1 MRNMKN
7 PDQDSDMAH
16 VLCVDPSSKR
26 KRVFRWL
33 GFGTM
38 VLLLTLGFVKWR
50 GENRA
55 EVVQFRTQP
64 VNRGDLT
71 VTITATGTLQPT
83 NQVVVGSELSGII
96 KSVEVDY
103 NDRVEVGQP
112 LARLDTSKLDAQVLQ
127 SRASLTAAKAR
138 VVQAQATMKEA
149 ESKLARFKKAREL
162 SNNRVPSP
170 YDMDSAEAVLERG
183 VADEAAARAAVSQ
196 AQATLDAIETD
207 LAKAVIRSPING
219 IVLTRNVELGQTVAA
234 SFQAPVLFT
243 LAEDLAKMQLHVDV
257 DEADVS
263 HVQEGQDAVFT
274 VDAYPNRAFSAR
286 IVQIRYGPKEVSGV
300 VTYET
305 VLSLDNSD
313 LALRPGMT
321 ATADITVK
329 KIEDAVLVPNA
340 ALRFS
345 PPTKEKGPPS
355 SGESLVSKLFPRP
368 YRPAV
373 RPRER
378 GPGDRNQQRVWV
390 LRDGEPVPL
399 FLTTGATDGIRTQVA
414 GGEVEPGMDLL
425 TALQGKDRR

>member
-1 MRNMKN
+1 MSKKDSN
-7 PDQDSDMAH
+7 QDNDIAR

-26 KRVFRWL
+26 KKAFRW
-33 GFGTM
+33 FAVGTM
-38 VLLLTLGFVKWR
+38 VLLLTLGLLKWR

-55 EVVQFRTQP
+55 EVVQFKTQR
-64 VNRGDLT
+64 VDRGDLT

-138 VVQAQATMKEA
+138 VLQAQATMKEA

-170 YDMDSAEAVLERG
+170 YDMDSAEAALERG
-183 VADEAAARAAVSQ
+183 VADEAAVRAAVSQ

-219 IVLTRNVELGQTVAA
+219 IVLTRNVEPGQTVAA

-345 PPTKEKGPPS
+345 PPTKEKGPS
-355 SGESLVSKLFPRP
+355 SGGESFVSKLFPRP

-373 RPRER
+373 RPREK
-378 GPGDRNQQRVWV
+378 GPADRNQQRVWV

-399 FLTTGATDGIRTQVA
+399 LLTTGATDGIRTQVA